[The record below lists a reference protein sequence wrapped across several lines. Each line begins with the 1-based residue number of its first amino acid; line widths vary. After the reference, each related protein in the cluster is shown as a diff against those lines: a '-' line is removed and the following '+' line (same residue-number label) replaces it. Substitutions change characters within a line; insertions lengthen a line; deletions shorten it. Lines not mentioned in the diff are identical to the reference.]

1 MAKQLGKDIK
11 KLMLLSK
18 KQSKLTDKRKIKRKR
33 NSERKL
39 KKDRYTVPSQKKS
52 STKGKAKPF
61 IYKNPPP
68 KGARAS
74 KYVRYCLSD
83 RAISLLNDERDKLTK
98 AKHNSTSGKD
108 SKTSKQNAKAKSS
121 SSFPSS
127 SSSLSTYFPAET
139 TTTTITTTTTTI
151 TTASEPHQKKLTSNK
166 NGSKGSN
173 QFCPKSGK
181 PLKCSSC
188 RRRNS
193 GNSGSGSE
201 PTDTEAAATD
211 QRESSHWQ
219 CRLM

>member
-1 MAKQLGKDIK
+1 MAKQPE
-11 KLMLLSK
+11 
-18 KQSKLTDKRKIKRKR
+18 KQSKLADKRKIKRKR
-33 NSERKL
+33 NSEQKL
-39 KKDRYTVPSQKKS
+39 KKDRYTVSSQKKS

-61 IYKNPPP
+61 IYKNPPT
-68 KGARAS
+68 KGARPS

-83 RAISLLNDERDKLTK
+83 RAISLLNDERDRLKK
-98 AKHNSTSGKD
+98 AKHDSTRGKD

-127 SSSLSTYFPAET
+127 SSSLSTYVPAET
-139 TTTTITTTTTTI
+139 TTTTTTTT
-151 TTASEPHQKKLTSNK
+151 SEPHQKKLTTNK
-166 NGSKGSN
+166 NGSKGDN

-181 PLKCSSC
+181 PLECSSC

-193 GNSGSGSE
+193 GNGGGGGSE
-201 PTDTEAAATD
+201 PTDTEAAATE